1 MKCEIC
7 HQQEAQTVWFRKHE
21 DGKLEELYVC
31 HACAERERVFGQ
43 ERGIQVATMEE
54 PEEVAHGPLTPE
66 ALGLPREMLGKG
78 MQEAFEQL
86 SEKLQEMGITAQV
99 PLSSD
104 EVCKQCGMPLD
115 EIRMASRMGCAKCL
129 EQFRA
134 TIEALIEEAQ
144 GYGSYGG
151 PAPHLS
157 ARQAAI
163 ERLRQERQRHI
174 EHEDYRAAKQC
185 DEAIKAL
192 EAEPEEDAG
201 EERSE

>member
-7 HQQEAQTVWFRKHE
+7 HQQEAQTVWFRKRE
-21 DGKLEELYVC
+21 DGTLEELYVC

-54 PEEVAHGPLTPE
+54 PEEAPQGPLTPE

-99 PLSSD
+99 PLVSD
-104 EVCKQCGMPLD
+104 EACKQCGMPLD
-115 EIRMASRMGCAKCL
+115 EIRLASRIGCAKCL

-134 TIEALIEEAQ
+134 TIEAMIEEAQ
-144 GYGSYGG
+144 GCGSYGG
-151 PAPHLS
+151 PPPNLS
-157 ARQAAI
+157 ARQEAL
-163 ERLRQERQRHI
+163 ERLRRERQQHI
-174 EHEDYRAAKQC
+174 ANEDYRAAKQC

-192 EAEPEEDAG
+192 EAQPEEEAG
-201 EERSE
+201 EETAE